1 MFLGNEIILALINAY
16 KRTGYPNTL
25 KPLIDRIFALLPS
38 NPTLL
43 ELDHSDA
50 LVGAIVPKI
59 VTHEADHA
67 VVSHGRHHLHHIEL
81 VMYLAGECNAQNLC
95 LLTR

>member
-43 ELDHSDA
+43 ELDHSDV
-50 LVGAIVPKI
+50 LVSAIVPK
-59 VTHEADHA
+59 VDHEAIR
-67 VVSHGRHHLHHIEL
+67 SHIPAAIRHHIEL
-81 VMYLAGECNAQNLC
+81 VMYLAGECNAQTSVC
-95 LLTR
+95 